1 MTFSSVIVLPLI
13 LIKFTN
19 FLGFLTNLNS
29 TSSLLPSFL
38 LILLKNVTNSI
49 FLLRKY
55 SLIRLLMSS
64 IFCLEKLPFNFLK
77 LFDLYLLYFH
87 RLNFLHHLLSLN

>member
-1 MTFSSVIVLPLI
+1 MTLSSVIVLPLI
-13 LIKFTN
+13 LIKFIN
-19 FLGFLTNLNS
+19 FLGFFVNLNS
-29 TSSLLPSFL
+29 TLSLLPSFL

-64 IFCLEKLPFNFLK
+64 IFCLEKLPFNF
-77 LFDLYLLYFH
+77 FEII
-87 RLNFLHHLLSLN
+87 